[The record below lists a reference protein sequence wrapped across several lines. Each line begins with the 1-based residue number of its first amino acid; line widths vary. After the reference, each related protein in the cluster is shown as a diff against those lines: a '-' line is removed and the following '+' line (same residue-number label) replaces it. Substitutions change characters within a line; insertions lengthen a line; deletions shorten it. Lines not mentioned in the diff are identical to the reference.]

1 MSDQMLCPYCGG
13 QIKSTTFVCNHCGK
27 SLHNTS
33 SYDTYNDTQVK
44 LALAQNYT
52 ILETI
57 GRGGMATV
65 YKANQRNLNR
75 LVALKVVHPNLIHD
89 VEFLNRFHREA
100 QMAASLNHPNI
111 VRIYDVGAVNGVH
124 YISMEYLEGEDLQ
137 THIKKHGKL
146 PVDETIRII
155 APIAESLN
163 FAHQKGLVHRD
174 VKSANIIITKDNRAV
189 LTDFGIAHASSA
201 TKLTIAGTVIGT
213 PEYMSPEQAEG
224 KDIDGRSDIFSLGI
238 VLFECLTG
246 LVPFKGDNPLTTIH
260 GIIYEET
267 PSIRR
272 FDAKIPSWMADIVSK
287 TLEKSPENRMPS
299 GLVLSVYL
307 QKKKTPSGSFTKEI
321 LKNAGPGPHKTIE
334 PQGQKLNKT
343 LIFLISFFAL
353 IIIVASFIYFRQ
365 TGEQSINR
373 KTQSVSQQIT
383 TEANTALMTEIN
395 QLLNNANEF
404 FRKGDYAK
412 ALSVYNEILSKDPAN
427 QQASVRIPEI
437 RSVMAR
443 AAELKTLTESADRF
457 LEQGN
462 YKNAQAEFR
471 KIIKI
476 DPENEHAKSAL
487 EIIDAELQTVARDQR
502 ESNFLKYSAKG
513 DSLYRTEQYAD
524 AKRWFEMALR
534 IKPGNREITEKLDL
548 VNTGLAMED
557 DAFENLMKK
566 AGENISAG
574 KLQAAKDIY
583 SEALALK
590 PGNKIVQMK
599 IDSLSG
605 IIQERMNRDINSDMV
620 RIQGGTFMM
629 GSSIIT
635 SDDQSPEHSVTV
647 SGFYMDKYEVSV
659 KQYRIF
665 CENTGRSMPSP
676 PSWGWI
682 DSHPIVNVSRADALA
697 FARWAGKRLPTEAE
711 WEFAALG
718 GNTGAG
724 QVFKYSGSNTAK
736 DYANFVSTL
745 INKTQAVTANKPN
758 GLGIYNMSGNVWELC
773 SDFYDADYYKQ
784 KVSNNPAGPPSGSS
798 YVIRGGAF
806 NSDTR
811 EIMVKYRAHTD
822 GRPANNIGFRCVRE
836 L

>member
-1 MSDQMLCPYCGG
+1 MSESKLCPYCGR
-13 QIKSTTFVCNHCGK
+13 QVKPTTVVCNHCGK
-27 SLHNTS
+27 SLLNSS
-33 SYDTYNDTQVK
+33 SYENYNDTQVK
-44 LALAQNYT
+44 IALAESFT
-52 ILETI
+52 IIETI

-89 VEFLNRFHREA
+89 IEFLNRFHREA
-100 QMAASLNHPNI
+100 QLAASLNHPNI
-111 VRIYDVGAVNGVH
+111 VKIYDVGAINGIH
-124 YISMEYLEGEDLQ
+124 FISMEYLEGEDLQ
-137 THIKKHGKL
+137 THIKRLGKL
-146 PVDETIRII
+146 SVDETINII

-163 FAHQKGLVHRD
+163 YAHQMGLVHRD

-201 TKLTIAGTVIGT
+201 TKLTVAGTVIGT

-287 TLEKSPENRMPS
+287 TLEKIPDNRMPS
-299 GLVLSVYL
+299 GHVLSIYL
-307 QKKKTPSGSFTKEI
+307 QKKKTPSGSFTRDLIKS
-321 LKNAGPGPHKTIE
+321 AGSGPHPIIK
-334 PQGQKLNKT
+334 PARQKKNNT
-343 LIFLISFFAL
+343 LIILISFFAL

-365 TGEQSINR
+365 TRSHLQTQEV
-373 KTQSVSQQIT
+373 QSVSSQVSS
-383 TEANTALMTEIN
+383 EANTIQMAEIN
-395 QLLNNANEF
+395 QLLENADGMY
-404 FRKGDYAK
+404 RKGDYEK
-412 ALSVYNEILSKDPAN
+412 AILAFNEVLIKDPSN
-427 QQASVRIPEI
+427 RQATLKISEI
-437 RSVMAR
+437 RTIIAKTE
-443 AAELKTLTESADRF
+443 ELKKLTESGDKY

-462 YKNAQAEFR
+462 YKSAQAEFQ

-476 DPENEHAKSAL
+476 DPDNEHAKSTL
-487 EIIDAELQTVARDQR
+487 EIIDAELQTVARGQR

-513 DSLYRTEQYAD
+513 DSLYRLEKYTD

-534 IKPGNREITEKLDL
+534 LKPGTREITDKLDL

-557 DAFENLMKK
+557 DAFENLIKK
-566 AGENISAG
+566 AEAALADGR
-574 KLQAAKDIY
+574 LQAAKDIL
-583 SEALALK
+583 SEAISLR
-590 PGNKIVQMK
+590 PGDQTLQMK
-599 IDSLSG
+599 IDSLSK

-620 RIQGGTFMM
+620 PVQGGTFMM

-635 SDDQSPEHSVTV
+635 SDDQSPEHQVTL
-647 SGFYMDKYEVSV
+647 SGFYIDKYEVSV

-665 CENTGRSMPSP
+665 CENTGRTMPAQP
-676 PSWGWI
+676 AWGWI
-682 DSHPIVNVSRADALA
+682 DTHPVVNVSRADAIA

-711 WEFAALG
+711 WEYAALG
-718 GNTGAG
+718 GNTSAG

-736 DYANFVSTL
+736 DYANFSSSL
-745 INKTQAVTANKPN
+745 INKTQPVTANKPN
-758 GLGIYNMSGNVWELC
+758 GLGIFNMSGNVWELC

-784 KVSNNPAGPPSGSS
+784 KVSNNPAGPSSGSS

-822 GRPANNIGFRCVRE
+822 GRPANNIGFRCVRDQ
-836 L
+836 